1 MYKRQVHNYK
11 IIKENFKNGQGTEW
25 GSLHPCCLSGSARF
39 FKPAYSIFLIK
50 KWLPS
55 INNAVET
62 LSNGGSFADVGCGYG
77 HSTEIIAKEFPKS
90 KVVGIDPHEPS
101 IQEAKKNSAS
111 KGLNNLTYQVA
122 SGEDYQGKFD
132 IISFFDCLHDMGDP
146 VSAIKY
152 AKSKLNTNGTLM
164 LVEPYADDEVSN
176 NFNLVGQM
184 YYSFSTIAC
193 VPASKSQKVGLAL
206 GAQAGAKK
214 LSKILK
220 EGGFNH
226 IKVTYKTATN
236 MVIQAKV

>member
-1 MYKRQVHNYK
+1 MIWVTQLAP
-11 IIKENFKNGQGTEW
+11 IE
-25 GSLHPCCLSGSARF
+25 
-39 FKPAYSIFLIK
+39 
-50 KWLPS
+50 
-55 INNAVET
+55 
-62 LSNGGSFADVGCGYG
+62 
-77 HSTEIIAKEFPKS
+77 
-90 KVVGIDPHEPS
+90 
-101 IQEAKKNSAS
+101 
-111 KGLNNLTYQVA
+111 
-122 SGEDYQGKFD
+122 
-132 IISFFDCLHDMGDP
+132 
-146 VSAIKY
+146 Y